1 MYGGYWRFLTVWN
14 FLLQIFVNILLAVGE
29 HIESARTLGDL
40 LHHGI
45 SFGCTVVVFVIYWGL
60 YFTKTELI
68 RPELVAQENFEIMI
82 LPRPGCRDMSIL
94 KNAKKWYPEWL
105 SVVEHGIIMP
115 VAVLNSA
122 LVSKKS
128 NTISYFTVLGFVF
141 DYQTIRNYCPL
152 GP

>member
-1 MYGGYWRFLTVWN
+1 MYGGYWRYLTVWN
-14 FLLQIFVNILLAVGE
+14 FLLQILVNILLAIGE

-68 RPELVAQENFEIMI
+68 RPELVAQENFEIKI
-82 LPRPGCRDMSIL
+82 SHKIQASFE
-94 KNAKKWYPEWL
+94 NVKKWYPEWL

-141 DYQTIRNYCPL
+141 DYQTIKNPL

>member
-1 MYGGYWRFLTVWN
+1 M
-14 FLLQIFVNILLAVGE
+14 LQILVNILLAIGE

-68 RPELVAQENFEIMI
+68 RPELVAQENFEIKI
-82 LPRPGCRDMSIL
+82 SHKIQASFE
-94 KNAKKWYPEWL
+94 NVKKWYPEWL

-141 DYQTIRNYCPL
+141 DYQTIKNPL

>member
-68 RPELVAQENFEIMI
+68 RPELLAQENFEIII
-82 LPRPGCRDMSIL
+82 LPWYSSYEFPGMNFLGNRDMTIL

-141 DYQTIRNYCPL
+141 DY
-152 GP
+152 

>member
-1 MYGGYWRFLTVWN
+1 MVF
-14 FLLQIFVNILLAVGE
+14 ILLLVCVEFSGK
-29 HIESARTLGDL
+29 SL
-40 LHHGI
+40 L
-45 SFGCTVVVFVIYWGL
+45 T
-60 YFTKTELI
+60 
-68 RPELVAQENFEIMI
+68 
-82 LPRPGCRDMSIL
+82 
-94 KNAKKWYPEWL
+94 NAKKWYPEWL

-141 DYQTIRNYCPL
+141 DYQKIKNYCPL